1 MDDKKT
7 KRQSIYKVIMLVV
20 LAVTIT
26 FMLTT
31 VTMYKKFQD
40 AYVKEAL
47 GGTTGSTSSGSSLI
61 KTLESFKTMLEQK
74 YIGEIDEE
82 KLIEGAIKGYVEGLE
97 DPYTEYLTKE
107 EMKDFTEETSGEYVG
122 IGVYITNYKTNNS
135 ILVVGV
141 MKGSPALDAGM
152 QAGDIIEK
160 IDGTLYTGEQ
170 LNAAT
175 RVLKGQEGT
184 NVKVTIVRDGKE
196 EELNIVRK
204 KITVDHVASQML
216 EDNIGYI
223 QVDSFDS
230 GVADRA
236 EEQLNE
242 LKEKG
247 AKGIILDLRSNGG
260 GIVDEAT
267 GIADL
272 FLNKGETVLIT
283 KGKSE
288 NEDETKAKK
297 DPIIKD
303 IPLVVLVNQGSA
315 SASEILAGALKDKYG
330 ATIVGMNTYGKGVIQ
345 TLYSL
350 SNGGGLKITTEEYY
364 TPNHNKINKVGIKPD
379 VEIELTK
386 DSDGNY
392 ETEMNKDAQLL
403 KAEEIIKE
411 KIK

>member
-107 EMKDFTEETSGEYVG
+107 EMQDFTEETSGEYVG

-152 QAGDIIEK
+152 QAGDIVEK

>member
-26 FMLTT
+26 FMITT

-107 EMKDFTEETSGEYVG
+107 EMQDFTEETSGEYVG

-223 QVDSFDS
+223 QVESFDS

>member
-242 LKEKG
+242 LKEKV

>member
-82 KLIEGAIKGYVEGLE
+82 KIIEGAIKGYVEGLE

>member
-107 EMKDFTEETSGEYVG
+107 EMQDFTEETSGEYVG

-170 LNAAT
+170 LNSAT

>member
-7 KRQSIYKVIMLVV
+7 KRQSIYKIIMLVV

-107 EMKDFTEETSGEYVG
+107 EMQDFTEETSGEYVG

-170 LNAAT
+170 LNDAT

>member
-7 KRQSIYKVIMLVV
+7 KRQSIYKIIMLVV

-107 EMKDFTEETSGEYVG
+107 EMQDFTEETSGEYVG

>member
-31 VTMYKKFQD
+31 VAMYKKFQD

-107 EMKDFTEETSGEYVG
+107 EMQDFTEETSGEYVG

>member
-7 KRQSIYKVIMLVV
+7 KRQSIYKIIMLVV

-107 EMKDFTEETSGEYVG
+107 EMQDFTEETSGEYVG

-160 IDGTLYTGEQ
+160 IDGT
-170 LNAAT
+170 
-175 RVLKGQEGT
+175 
-184 NVKVTIVRDGKE
+184 
-196 EELNIVRK
+196 
-204 KITVDHVASQML
+204 
-216 EDNIGYI
+216 
-223 QVDSFDS
+223 
-230 GVADRA
+230 
-236 EEQLNE
+236 
-242 LKEKG
+242 
-247 AKGIILDLRSNGG
+247 
-260 GIVDEAT
+260 
-267 GIADL
+267 
-272 FLNKGETVLIT
+272 
-283 KGKSE
+283 
-288 NEDETKAKK
+288 
-297 DPIIKD
+297 
-303 IPLVVLVNQGSA
+303 
-315 SASEILAGALKDKYG
+315 
-330 ATIVGMNTYGKGVIQ
+330 
-345 TLYSL
+345 
-350 SNGGGLKITTEEYY
+350 
-364 TPNHNKINKVGIKPD
+364 
-379 VEIELTK
+379 
-386 DSDGNY
+386 
-392 ETEMNKDAQLL
+392 
-403 KAEEIIKE
+403 
-411 KIK
+411 

>member
-107 EMKDFTEETSGEYVG
+107 EMQDFTEETSGEYVG

-315 SASEILAGALKDKYG
+315 SASEILAGALKYKYG

>member
-107 EMKDFTEETSGEYVG
+107 EMQDFTEETSGEYVG

-170 LNAAT
+170 LNDAT

>member
-1 MDDKKT
+1 MDNKKT
-7 KRQSIYKVIMLVV
+7 KRQSIYKIIMLVV

-31 VTMYKKFQD
+31 VAMYKKFQD

-107 EMKDFTEETSGEYVG
+107 EMQDFTEETSGEYVG

-170 LNAAT
+170 LNSAT

>member
-7 KRQSIYKVIMLVV
+7 KRQSIYKIIMLVV

-107 EMKDFTEETSGEYVG
+107 EMQDFTEETSGEYVG
-122 IGVYITNYKTNNS
+122 IGVYITNYNTNNS

>member
-7 KRQSIYKVIMLVV
+7 KRQSIYKIIMLVV

-107 EMKDFTEETSGEYVG
+107 EMQDFTEETSGEYVG

-170 LNAAT
+170 LNSAT

>member
-107 EMKDFTEETSGEYVG
+107 EMQDFTEETSGEYVG

-170 LNAAT
+170 LNDAT

-204 KITVDHVASQML
+204 KITVEHVASQML

>member
-107 EMKDFTEETSGEYVG
+107 EMQDFTEETSGEYVG

-170 LNAAT
+170 LNDAT

-204 KITVDHVASQML
+204 KITVDHVASQMF

-288 NEDETKAKK
+288 KEDETKAKK

>member
-107 EMKDFTEETSGEYVG
+107 EMQDFTEETSGEYVG

>member
-26 FMLTT
+26 FMITT

-107 EMKDFTEETSGEYVG
+107 EMQDFTEETSGEYVG

-392 ETEMNKDAQLL
+392 ETEMNKDSQLL

>member
-7 KRQSIYKVIMLVV
+7 KRQSIYKIIMLVV

-107 EMKDFTEETSGEYVG
+107 EMQDFTEETSGEYVG

-204 KITVDHVASQML
+204 KITVEHVASQML

>member
-7 KRQSIYKVIMLVV
+7 KRQSIYKIIMLVV

-47 GGTTGSTSSGSSLI
+47 GGTTGSTSSGSYLI

-107 EMKDFTEETSGEYVG
+107 EMQDFTEETSGEYVG

>member
-47 GGTTGSTSSGSSLI
+47 GGTTGFTSSGSSLI

-107 EMKDFTEETSGEYVG
+107 EMQDFTEETSGEYVG

-170 LNAAT
+170 LNDAT

-204 KITVDHVASQML
+204 KITVEHVASQML

-283 KGKSE
+283 KGKLE

>member
-26 FMLTT
+26 FMITT

-107 EMKDFTEETSGEYVG
+107 EMQDFTEETSGEYVG

-315 SASEILAGALKDKYG
+315 SASEILAGALKDKFG

>member
-7 KRQSIYKVIMLVV
+7 KRQSIYKIIMLVV

-107 EMKDFTEETSGEYVG
+107 EMQDFTEETSGEYVG

-170 LNAAT
+170 LNDAT

-204 KITVDHVASQML
+204 KITVEHVASQML

-288 NEDETKAKK
+288 KEDETKAKK

>member
-1 MDDKKT
+1 M
-7 KRQSIYKVIMLVV
+7 Q
-20 LAVTIT
+20 
-26 FMLTT
+26 
-31 VTMYKKFQD
+31 
-40 AYVKEAL
+40 
-47 GGTTGSTSSGSSLI
+47 
-61 KTLESFKTMLEQK
+61 
-74 YIGEIDEE
+74 
-82 KLIEGAIKGYVEGLE
+82 
-97 DPYTEYLTKE
+97 
-107 EMKDFTEETSGEYVG
+107 DFTEETSGEYVG

>member
-97 DPYTEYLTKE
+97 YPYTEYLTKE
-107 EMKDFTEETSGEYVG
+107 EMQDFTEETSGEYVG

>member
-7 KRQSIYKVIMLVV
+7 KRQSIYKIIMLVV

-31 VTMYKKFQD
+31 VAMYKKFQD

-107 EMKDFTEETSGEYVG
+107 EMQDFTEETSGEYVG

-170 LNAAT
+170 LNSAT

-392 ETEMNKDAQLL
+392 ETEINKDAQLL

>member
-1 MDDKKT
+1 
-7 KRQSIYKVIMLVV
+7 MLVV

-107 EMKDFTEETSGEYVG
+107 EMQDFTEETSGEYVG

-170 LNAAT
+170 LNDAT

>member
-1 MDDKKT
+1 
-7 KRQSIYKVIMLVV
+7 MLVV

-26 FMLTT
+26 FMITT

-40 AYVKEAL
+40 AYVKAAL

-107 EMKDFTEETSGEYVG
+107 EMQDFTEETSGEYVG

>member
-26 FMLTT
+26 FMITT

-107 EMKDFTEETSGEYVG
+107 EMQDFTEETSGEYVG

>member
-26 FMLTT
+26 FMITT

-107 EMKDFTEETSGEYVG
+107 EMQDFTEETSGEYVG

-196 EELNIVRK
+196 EDLNIVRK

>member
-107 EMKDFTEETSGEYVG
+107 EMQDFTEETSGEYVG

-204 KITVDHVASQML
+204 KITVEHVASQML

>member
-107 EMKDFTEETSGEYVG
+107 EMQDFTEETSGEYVG

-170 LNAAT
+170 LNDAT

-204 KITVDHVASQML
+204 KITVEHVASQML

-230 GVADRA
+230 GVANRA